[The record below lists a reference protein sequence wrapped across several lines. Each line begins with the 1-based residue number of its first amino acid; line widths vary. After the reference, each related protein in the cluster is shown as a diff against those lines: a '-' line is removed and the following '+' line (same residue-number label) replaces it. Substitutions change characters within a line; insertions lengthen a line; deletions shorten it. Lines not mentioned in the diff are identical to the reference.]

1 MSGTTWKINK
11 IMAFW
16 GIAFGIAATITGMF
30 ILRALEGGFLAESFF
45 LIVISWIVLLVL
57 IAKLANWLKKE

>member
-1 MSGTTWKINK
+1 
-11 IMAFW
+11 MALW
-16 GIAFGIAATITGMF
+16 GVSFGIAATITGVF
-30 ILRALEGGFLAESFF
+30 VLSALEGGFLAESFF